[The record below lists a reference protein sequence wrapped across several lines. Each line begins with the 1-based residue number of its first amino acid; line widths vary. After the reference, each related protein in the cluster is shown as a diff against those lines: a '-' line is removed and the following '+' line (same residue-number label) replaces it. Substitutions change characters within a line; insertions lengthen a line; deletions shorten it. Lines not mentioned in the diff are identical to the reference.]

1 MKHRWAVLLTLG
13 IVAFVPTAAH
23 ATVFV
28 VDSTGDQA
36 DATAGTGA
44 CATAAPVRCS
54 LRAAIQ
60 TVNATAAG
68 APHTIAFAIPTTDG
82 GFTPATGVFAI
93 TPGTLLPA
101 LNRIGTIVNGTTQA
115 TSPAGNTNALTLG
128 TGGSVGVD
136 SLPLPQLAAPEIVI
150 RDNGNLTIGL
160 DVAANNVEIRGLAI
174 HGFGNSTTTGD
185 IRVGNATNLTG
196 VRIIGNLLGAPP
208 APAPVPTLPTT
219 VAQRTGGNGIVAN
232 GPDNGTLS
240 GNIVSF
246 AAFSG
251 IAIRG
256 TATGWTVTGNEVR
269 GNAVT
274 SNTANGL
281 TLEAAASI
289 NNAVRGNLFAANGG
303 GGIDAP
309 ATTAGP
315 NAFEN
320 NTVQGNGVLNN
331 AAAETFGIRLQ
342 GNGNLA
348 DRNVITANYGAGI
361 LVVSAAGANRIT
373 RNSVFAN
380 GTILNAGGGA
390 ATGQIGIDLLVAANS
405 QTRGTA
411 PYATVNDVNDA
422 DAGGNGLANFPIV
435 TSATRVGGDLVVT
448 GFARPGAIIELFV
461 AAPDA
466 SGFGEGQT
474 YLTSVVEGSGTDTDT
489 SAATYGPGA
498 INALAQ
504 GTDTTNAF
512 RFTIPVAALPAAPGA
527 GSQLTATSTSFGA
540 TSEFSGNATITGVP
554 SSADLSLTLTDV
566 PDPAA
571 VGQAVTYLARV
582 TNNGPNGATGA
593 TTTITLPAGTTVSEV
608 VPSQGTCGVS
618 ALTVT
623 CTFGAIASTN
633 SATVTIV
640 TVPTQPG
647 SRTATATASAT
658 EADPAPANN
667 AATTTTTVTGA
678 NGTSDIALTVH
689 SSRLTPTVQGRPA
702 AITMII
708 TNTGAGPV
716 TSVRGVLRI
725 TGAQILTVTQT
736 SGTCAIS
743 RSGQTR
749 TLTCSLA
756 GLAEDEVATVAV
768 VVRSTRN
775 DRIETVGT
783 ATMDQLDATPA
794 DATNIVASTSAPRG
808 RLSVSIS
815 APQRLRAGQVAPY
828 AITVRNRAGVTARNV
843 VVTVSLPR
851 RDSVLTRITTAH
863 TARSLSFYVGDL
875 AAGQS
880 RSISLTA
887 LVDPAARGLRRIDA
901 ATIAVGGVSGAH
913 TTARVRVAA
922 VGNVP
927 VTG

>member
-1 MKHRWAVLLTLG
+1 MKHCWVVLLSLAIAVLL
-13 IVAFVPTAAH
+13 PAAAQ
-23 ATVFV
+23 ATIFV

-36 DATAGTGA
+36 DATAGSGA
-44 CATAAPVRCS
+44 CATVAPVRCT

-68 APHTIAFAIPTTDG
+68 APHTIAFAIPTTDA

-93 TPGTLLPA
+93 TPAALLPS

-115 TSPAGNTNALTLG
+115 TSPAGNTNPLTLG

-136 SLPLPQLAAPEIVI
+136 NLPLPQLAAPEIVI

-174 HGFGNSTTTGD
+174 HGFGNSTATGD

-196 VRIIGNLLGAPP
+196 VRIIGNLLGAAP

-219 VAQRTGGNGIVAN
+219 VAQRTGGNGIVVN
-232 GPDNGTLS
+232 GPDIGTLI

-256 TATGWTVTGNEVR
+256 TATGWTVTGNELR
-269 GNAVT
+269 NNAVT
-274 SNTANGL
+274 SNVANGL
-281 TLEAAASI
+281 TLEAAGSI
-289 NNAVRGNLFAANGG
+289 NNTLRGNMFLANGG
-303 GGIDAP
+303 AGFDSP

-315 NAFEN
+315 NTIEN
-320 NTVQGNGVLNN
+320 NTFRGNGVSAL
-331 AAAETFGIRLQ
+331 AGVETSGLRIQ
-342 GNGNLA
+342 GVGNLV
-348 DRNVITANYGAGI
+348 DRNVVTADYGAGI
-361 LVVSAAGANRIT
+361 LVVAAAGANRLT
-373 RNSVFAN
+373 RNSIFAN
-380 GTILNAGGGA
+380 GTISN
-390 ATGQIGIDLLVAANS
+390 TGPGTPTNQVGIDLLTAANS
-405 QTRGTA
+405 QTQGTA
-411 PYATVNDVNDA
+411 PFVTLNDA
-422 DAGGNGLANFPIV
+422 GDTDAGGNGLANFPIL
-435 TSATRVGGDLVVT
+435 TSASRSGGDLVVT

-461 AAPDA
+461 ATPDA

-474 YLTSVVEGSGTDTDT
+474 YLTSVVEGSGADTDST
-489 SAATYGPGA
+489 AGTYGPGA
-498 INALAQ
+498 INALVQ

-512 RFTIPVAALPAAPGA
+512 RVTVPVAALPASPGA
-527 GSQLTATSTSFGA
+527 GSQLTATSTVLGA
-540 TSEFSGNATITGVP
+540 TSEFSGNVTVTGVP
-554 SSADLSLTLTDV
+554 SIADLSLTLTDV

-582 TNNGPNGATGA
+582 TNTGPDGATGA
-593 TTTITLPAGTTVSEV
+593 TTTITLPAGTTVSDV
-608 VPSQGTCGVS
+608 VPSQGTCGVTG
-618 ALTVT
+618 LTVT
-623 CTFGAIASTN
+623 CTLGAIASTN
-633 SATVTIV
+633 SATITIV
-640 TVPTQPG
+640 SIPTQPG
-647 SRTATATASAT
+647 LRTATATVLAT

-667 AATTTTTVTGA
+667 AATTTTTVAGA
-678 NGTSDIALTVH
+678 AGTSDISVAVH

-708 TNTGAGPV
+708 TNTGSGPV
-716 TSVRGVLRI
+716 TGVRGVLRI
-725 TGAQILTVTQT
+725 TGAQIIAVTQT

-749 TLTCSLA
+749 TLTCAL
-756 GLAEDEVATVAV
+756 GDLAEDEVATVAV
-768 VVRSTRN
+768 AVRSTRN
-775 DRIETVGT
+775 DRIETIGT
-783 ATMDQLDATPA
+783 ATMDQRDATPA
-794 DATNIVASTSAPRG
+794 DATNIAASTSAPQG
-808 RLSVSIS
+808 RLSVTIS
-815 APQRLRAGQVAPY
+815 APQQLRAGQVAPY
-828 AITVRNRAGVTARNV
+828 AITVRNRTSITARNV
-843 VVTVSLPR
+843 VVTISLPR

-901 ATIAVGGVSGAH
+901 AAIAVGGVSGAH
-913 TTARVRVAA
+913 TTARIRVAA